1 MTYTK
6 MRDETEAEHIAR
18 DMREGRFPERS
29 EPQMVPR
36 EVGGMYMHP
45 GYKKLYPIQTVL
57 RDLASQEGCD
67 GEPYDA
73 MVTTAALIEQMLPW
87 VKLGVAVMQDWPEV
101 VDIEGHWLQDV
112 AEEAGV
118 LIAVDGGFDPAIH
131 HDPMGDAEAGDDWFQ
146 IIKRPV
152 LE

>member
-1 MTYTK
+1 MTYKK

-36 EVGGMYMHP
+36 EP
-45 GYKKLYPIQTVL
+45 
-57 RDLASQEGCD
+57 DL
-67 GEPYDA
+67 
-73 MVTTAALIEQMLPW
+73 LPW
-87 VKLGVAVMQDWPEV
+87 AKLGMAVMQGWPEGG
-101 VDIEGHWLQDV
+101 DIDGFDLQV
-112 AEEAGV
+112 MAEKAGV